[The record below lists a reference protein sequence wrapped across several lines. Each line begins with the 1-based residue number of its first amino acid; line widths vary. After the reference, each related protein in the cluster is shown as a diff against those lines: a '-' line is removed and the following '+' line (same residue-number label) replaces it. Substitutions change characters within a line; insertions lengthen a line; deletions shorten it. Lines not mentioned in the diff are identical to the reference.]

1 MTPKSGTRL
10 FGGAGSGFTG
20 AKRSWVTAGCAPFK
34 VFFPVVFIAIN
45 VSLYAGDPA
54 YKGLR
59 YCIVKYPK
67 TKLCSLIHRPL
78 PPGAKCNCPKGR
90 LPAEREYNWI
100 FDGVRSR
107 VEKIIGQVVHHKV
120 RLNLSYF
127 VFPFSHI
134 RALKAFNNIKNRTSY
149 NIIVASVNL
158 TCHLTALWTRMY
170 PQFRGYSNGPHFS

>member
-1 MTPKSGTRL
+1 M
-10 FGGAGSGFTG
+10 
-20 AKRSWVTAGCAPFK
+20 
-34 VFFPVVFIAIN
+34 FIAIN
-45 VSLYAGDPA
+45 VSVHAGDPA

-67 TKLCSLIHRPL
+67 TKLCSLIHHPL

-90 LPAEREYNWI
+90 LPAEREYNWV

-127 VFPFSHI
+127 CLVPFSHTLVVGFQQHKKSDLLQHYSRI
-134 RALKAFNNIKNRTSY
+134 GPPDL
-149 NIIVASVNL
+149 
-158 TCHLTALWTRMY
+158 
-170 PQFRGYSNGPHFS
+170 PQLAI

>member
-1 MTPKSGTRL
+1 MHDSKVWNKTIRRRRIRL
-10 FGGAGSGFTG
+10 HRREKIMGNCWLCSFLSFL
-20 AKRSWVTAGCAPFK
+20 S
-34 VFFPVVFIAIN
+34 VVFIAIN
-45 VSLYAGDPA
+45 VSVHAGDPA

-127 VFPFSHI
+127 CVVPFSHTLVVGFQQHQKSDLLQHYRRI
-134 RALKAFNNIKNRTSY
+134 GPPDLPFNGTVDTDVPSISR
-149 NIIVASVNL
+149 L
-158 TCHLTALWTRMY
+158 
-170 PQFRGYSNGPHFS
+170 